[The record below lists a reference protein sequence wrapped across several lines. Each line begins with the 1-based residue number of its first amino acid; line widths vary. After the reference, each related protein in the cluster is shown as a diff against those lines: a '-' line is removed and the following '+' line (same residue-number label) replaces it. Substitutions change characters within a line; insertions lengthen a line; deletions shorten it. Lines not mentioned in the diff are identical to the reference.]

1 MRAMTQEFIYVLQEL
16 GKVIE
21 KKKILEDISL
31 SFLPDAKIGVIG
43 PNGSGKTTLMRI
55 MAGIDREFDGLAQP
69 MPGVSV
75 GYVPQ
80 EPTLDESLDVRGNV
94 EQGLAHF
101 RDLLTEFDEVCAKF
115 GEDLE
120 PDEMEKLLARQGRLQ
135 DEIDAAEAWELPR
148 RLEIAMDAMRLPPG
162 DADVQVLSGGE
173 KRRIALCRT
182 LLAKPDILLLDE
194 PTNHLDAESVAW
206 IERAL
211 NEYSGCVL
219 VVTHDRYFL
228 ENFCGWILE
237 MDHGRGIPW
246 KGNYSV
252 WLGEKKEQLAVDQK
266 QQRKRRHALE
276 RELEWVRASA
286 RGRQA
291 KSKARLSAYDKMAEA
306 EQMESSADTEIL
318 IPAGPRL
325 GDLVVRAEGVSK
337 GYGDRLLMEDMTF
350 DLPPGGIV
358 GVVGPNGAGKTTLL
372 RMITG
377 EESPDGGV
385 LQTGETVQLAYVD
398 QSRDALAGDKQV
410 WDEIGGGTDELTFGR
425 ERVPTRAYC
434 SWFGFRGS
442 DQQKRVGDLSGGERN
457 RVHLAKLLRSG
468 GNLLLLDEPTNDL
481 DVNTLRALE
490 EALLAFVGSA
500 IVVTHDRWFLDRV
513 ATHILAFEGMSQ
525 VRWFEG
531 NWQAYE
537 EDRVRRIGADAARP
551 HRIRYKPI
559 SR

>member
-1 MRAMTQEFIYVLQEL
+1 T
-16 GKVIE
+16 
-21 KKKILEDISL
+21 
-31 SFLPDAKIGVIG
+31 
-43 PNGSGKTTLMRI
+43 
-55 MAGIDREFDGLAQP
+55 
-69 MPGVSV
+69 
-75 GYVPQ
+75 
-80 EPTLDESLDVRGNV
+80 
-94 EQGLAHF
+94 
-101 RDLLTEFDEVCAKF
+101 
-115 GEDLE
+115 
-120 PDEMEKLLARQGRLQ
+120 QGRLQ
-135 DEIDAAEAWELPR
+135 DEIDAADGWELDR

-162 DADVQVLSGGE
+162 DAEVAVLSGGE
-173 KRRIALCRT
+173 KRRVALCRA
-182 LLAKPDILLLDE
+182 LLAKPDMLLLDE

-211 NEYSGCVL
+211 NEYEGCVL

-237 MDHGRGIPW
+237 MEGGRGIPW
-246 KGNYSV
+246 RGNYSI
-252 WLGEKKEQLAVDQK
+252 WLEGKKEHLAVEQK
-266 QQRKRRHALE
+266 QQRKRRQALD
-276 RELEWVRASA
+276 RELQWVRASA

-291 KSKARLSAYDKMAEA
+291 KSKARLDAYDKMSEA
-306 EQMESSADTEIL
+306 ESMESSSEIEIL
-318 IPAGPRL
+318 IPAGKRL
-325 GDLVVRAEGVSK
+325 GDLVLRAEGVEK

-350 DLPPGGIV
+350 DLPPGGIL

-377 EESPDGGV
+377 GEEPDGGT
-385 LQTGETVQLAYVD
+385 LQIGETVKLAYVD
-398 QSRDALAGDKQV
+398 QSREDLVGDKLV
-410 WDEIGGGTDELTFGR
+410 WEEIGGGTDELQFGR

-490 EALLAFVGSA
+490 EALLSFVGSA
-500 IVVTHDRWFLDRV
+500 VVVTHDRWFLDRI

-525 VRWFEG
+525 VRFFEG

-537 EDRVRRIGADAARP
+537 EDRIRRLGEEAAQP

-559 SR
+559 AR

>member
-1 MRAMTQEFIYVLQEL
+1 MAQEFVYVLQEL
-16 GKVIE
+16 SRVIE
-21 KKKILEDISL
+21 KREILKDITL

-43 PNGSGKTTLMRI
+43 PNGAGKTTLMRI
-55 MAGIDREFDGLAQP
+55 MAGEDTEFDGVAQA
-69 MPGVSV
+69 MPGVTI

-80 EPTLDESLDVRGNV
+80 EPSLDESLDVRGNV
-94 EQGLAHF
+94 EQGLAHV
-101 RDLLTEFDEVCAKF
+101 RDLLVEFDKVCERF

-120 PDEMEKLLARQGRLQ
+120 PDEMEKLLAKQGRLQ
-135 DEIDAAEAWELPR
+135 DEIDAVEGWEMER

-162 DADVQVLSGGE
+162 NSDVSVLSGGE
-173 KRRIALCRT
+173 KRRVALCRT
-182 LLAKPDILLLDE
+182 LLAKPDMLLLDE

-211 NEYSGCVL
+211 NEYEGCVL

-237 MDHGRGIPW
+237 MEGGRGIPW
-246 KGNYSV
+246 KGNYSI
-252 WLGEKKEQLAVDQK
+252 WLDGKKDQLAVDHK
-266 QQRKRRHALE
+266 QQRKRRQALD
-276 RELEWVRASA
+276 RELQWVRASA

-291 KSKARLSAYDKMAEA
+291 KSKARISAYDKMSEA
-306 EQMESSADTEIL
+306 ESMESSSDIEIL
-318 IPAGPRL
+318 IPAGKRL
-325 GDLVVRAEGVSK
+325 GDLVLRAEGVSK

-350 DLPPGGIV
+350 DLPAGGIV

-372 RMITG
+372 RMIMG

-385 LQTGETVQLAYVD
+385 LKLGETVKLAYVD
-398 QSRDALAGDKQV
+398 QSRDDLVGDKQV
-410 WDEIGGGTDELTFGR
+410 WDEIGGGTADLTFGR
-425 ERVPTRAYC
+425 ERVSTRAYC
-434 SWFGFRGS
+434 SWFGFRGK

-468 GNLLLLDEPTNDL
+468 GNVLLLDEPTNDL

-537 EDRVRRIGADAARP
+537 EDRIQRLGADAAQP

>member
-1 MRAMTQEFIYVLQEL
+1 MAQEFVYVLQEL
-16 GKVIE
+16 SKVIE
-21 KKKILEDISL
+21 KRAILKDITL
-31 SFLPDAKIGVIG
+31 AFLPDAKIGVIG
-43 PNGSGKTTLMRI
+43 PNGAGKTTLMRI
-55 MAGIDREFDGLAQP
+55 MAGLDEEFDGVAQP
-69 MPGVSV
+69 MPGITV

-80 EPTLDESLDVRGNV
+80 EPSLDETKDVRGNV
-94 EQGLAHF
+94 EQGLAHV
-101 RDLLTEFDEVCAKF
+101 RDILTEFDKVCERF

-120 PDEMEKLLARQGRLQ
+120 PDEMDKLLARQGRLQ
-135 DEIDAAEAWELPR
+135 DEIDAVEGWELDR
-148 RLEIAMDAMRLPPG
+148 RIEIAMDAMRLPPG
-162 DADVQVLSGGE
+162 DAEVAVLSGGE
-173 KRRIALCRT
+173 KRRVALCRV
-182 LLAKPDILLLDE
+182 LLAKPDLLLLDE

-211 NEYSGCVL
+211 NEYEGCVL

-237 MDHGRGIPW
+237 MEGGRGIPW
-246 KGNYSV
+246 RGNYSV
-252 WLGEKKEQLAVDQK
+252 WLGEKKDQLATEQK
-266 QQRKRRHALE
+266 QQRKRRQALE
-276 RELEWVRASA
+276 RELQWVRASA

-291 KSKARLSAYDKMAEA
+291 KSKARISAYDKMSEA
-306 EQMESSADTEIL
+306 EQMESSSDIEIL

-325 GDLVVRAEGVSK
+325 GDLVVQAEGVHK
-337 GYGDRLLMEDMTF
+337 GYGDRLLMEDLTF
-350 DLPPGGIV
+350 DLPAGGIV

-372 RMITG
+372 RMIIG
-377 EESPDGGV
+377 DESPDGGD
-385 LQTGETVQLAYVD
+385 LRLGDTVKLAYVD
-398 QSRDALAGDKQV
+398 QSRSALAGDKQV

-500 IVVTHDRWFLDRV
+500 VVVTHDRWFLDRV

-531 NWQAYE
+531 NWHAYE
-537 EDRVRRIGADAARP
+537 EDRIRRLGEAAAQP